1 MIITAAKWI
10 IILFGVFII
19 FVGLLMLFAPKKARA
34 ILRKAGSNN
43 FINYAEI
50 TLRLIPAIAMILYAD
65 FSKLPLAFK
74 IFGGIMV
81 LTSLILYLIP
91 RKTHHSFSMKSADLL
106 KPIYF
111 QLIAPFRSEKP
122 EATILLIMPK

>member
-91 RKTHHSFSMKSADLL
+91 RKNHHSFSMKSADLL

-111 QLIAPFRSEKP
+111 QLIAPF
-122 EATILLIMPK
+122 AMLFGGLIIFNVNWT

>member
-10 IILFGVFII
+10 IFLFGVFII

-111 QLIAPFRSEKP
+111 QLIAPF
-122 EATILLIMPK
+122 AMLFGGLIIFNVNWT

>member
-111 QLIAPFRSEKP
+111 QLIAPF
-122 EATILLIMPK
+122 AMLFGGLIIFNVN

>member
-1 MIITAAKWI
+1 
-10 IILFGVFII
+10 
-19 FVGLLMLFAPKKARA
+19 MLFAPKKARA

-111 QLIAPFRSEKP
+111 QLIAPF
-122 EATILLIMPK
+122 AMLFGGLIIFNVNWT

>member
-1 MIITAAKWI
+1 MIITAVKWI
-10 IILFGVFII
+10 LILFGVFII

-111 QLIAPFRSEKP
+111 QLIAPF
-122 EATILLIMPK
+122 AMLFGGLIIFNVNWT

>member
-65 FSKLPLAFK
+65 FSKIPLAFK

-111 QLIAPFRSEKP
+111 QLIAPF
-122 EATILLIMPK
+122 AMLFGGLIIFNVNWT

>member
-111 QLIAPFRSEKP
+111 QLIAPF
-122 EATILLIMPK
+122 AMLFGGLIIFNVNWT